1 MGWASG
7 GKRKHHHS
15 SWTNRSRQRANL
27 SFFIVIMFFAVF
39 GIIVF
44 TEIFFIDERSQ
55 NGILVRQGS
64 YQRLDRDYDDP
75 LQSDD
80 YISLRVGG
88 LSALDES
95 VNALLTGNRLPLVLP
110 LTVEDKA
117 QQAKPHMVT
126 ENQLPLYPSSMTPKD
141 GSWQTV
147 NGTKYKFYVFSAYF
161 DRRKSQRSVRIIAAT
176 KTRGAERVW
185 CRLWYRPYPTEV
197 NTTTYISKT
206 VPAKIKVIR
215 ENWNLKYS
223 ACFVLCP
230 LQPNQTAPFAVSVVV
245 RLFHPPANLLAVNNN
260 YNDTQPVNKFG
271 VCIKPLHY
279 EYNGDLQ
286 ILEFIE
292 LNRIM
297 GVSHFTFYNHTI
309 GPQVRCILK
318 HYIERGLVTLLPWQL
333 NMLSQKEIRTEGLFA
348 ALNDCLYRSMYR
360 FSHIL
365 LIDLDEYIIP
375 THNHTYSQLLDYLS
389 TKMSTKTTGSYSFQ
403 NAFFYLQWGDDD
415 WVYSSNDAVAI
426 NLVTLKKT
434 RRKSKLHPHK
444 QRSKYI
450 CRPEFVVEAG
460 NHFVWEFIPG
470 HGTYNVPADAAILHH
485 YRICEF
491 GGDDCIKAA
500 STVDQTAFKYH
511 NSLVNAVRNNYDF
524 FKNNCGL
531 RELISP
537 TVKSRFL
544 TIFNRNLKKS
554 KDNKT
559 R

>member
-1 MGWASG
+1 M
-7 GKRKHHHS
+7 
-15 SWTNRSRQRANL
+15 ANEEFVRTL
-27 SFFIVIMFFAVF
+27 NMAI
-39 GIIVF
+39 G
-44 TEIFFIDERSQ
+44 
-55 NGILVRQGS
+55 LVRTI
-64 YQRLDRDYDDP
+64 RVHLTIWVKNKFL

-88 LSALDES
+88 VPALDDS
-95 VNALLTGNRLPLVLP
+95 VIALLAGNHAPPVIP
-110 LTVEDKA
+110 IPVEDKS
-117 QQAKPHMVT
+117 QPAKPHMVT
-126 ENQLPLYPSSMTPKD
+126 ENQLPIFPSNMTPTD
-141 GSWQTV
+141 GHWQIV
-147 NGTKYKFYVFSAYF
+147 NGTKFKFFVFSAYF
-161 DRRKSQRSVRIIAAT
+161 DRRKGQRAVRIVAAT

-185 CRLWYRPYPTEV
+185 CRLWYRPFTTES
-197 NTTTYISKT
+197 NSTSYISRT

-230 LQPNQTAPFAVSVVV
+230 LQANQTAPFAVSVVV
-245 RLFHPPANLLAVNNN
+245 RLLSPPANLLTVNDN
-260 YNDTQPVNKFG
+260 YNDTKATNKFG

-279 EYNGDLQ
+279 EYNGALQ

-318 HYIERGLVTLLPWQL
+318 HYMERGLVTLLPWQL
-333 NMLSQKEIRTEGLFA
+333 NMVSQKEIRTEGLFA

-375 THNHTYSQLLDYLS
+375 SHNHTLPQLLDFLS
-389 TKMSTKTTGSYSFQ
+389 TKMSTRTTGSYSFQ

-415 WVYSSNDAVAI
+415 WVYNSNDPIAI

-450 CRPEFVVEAG
+450 CKPEFVVEAG

-491 GGDDCIKAA
+491 GGDDCIKTA
-500 STVDQTAFKYH
+500 STVDQTAFRYRK
-511 NSLVNAVRNNYDF
+511 SLVSAVKNSYEF
-524 FKNNCGL
+524 FKDTCGL
-531 RELISP
+531 RDLTPP
-537 TVKSRFL
+537 TTNSRFL
-544 TIFNRNLKKS
+544 KILRDNIKKIKS
-554 KDNKT
+554 NT